1 MCADATQR
9 ENERERGGSSARR
22 RSRSI
27 IYTYTNTNNRGKYI
41 GSAAGQQSEEAYLS
55 SLQELL
61 FVLLLL
67 FHIKKNNKH
76 YDNLKKIEK
85 IYRGSAAERGGVP
98 VIVAGVAG
106 GDLEPERHHSG

>member
-41 GSAAGQQSEEAYLS
+41 GSAAGQQIEEAYLS

-61 FVLLLL
+61 FVLFLLL
-67 FHIKKNNKH
+67 YIKIK
-76 YDNLKKIEK
+76 
-85 IYRGSAAERGGVP
+85 
-98 VIVAGVAG
+98 
-106 GDLEPERHHSG
+106 